1 MKTIKLYGAL
11 GAKFGKVFKL
21 DVKNPAEAVRAMCSQ
36 VKGFR
41 QHLVRFS
48 EPGYVVRVGSDD
60 KSLDEL
66 RDPCSSNEE
75 IKIIPVTAGANAV
88 VRIIIGTALI
98 AAGVIAGGPTNPLGF
113 TLMTMGSSLVMGGI
127 AEILAPSPK
136 TTASNSRKETPSYM
150 FDGPVNTIGSGYA
163 VTVGYGEML
172 IGSHVV
178 SAELYSV
185 EEPI

>member
-48 EPGYVVRVGSDD
+48 EPGYVVRVGGDD

-66 RDPCSSNEE
+66 RDPCSSN
-75 IKIIPVTAGANAV
+75 GANAV